1 MALLY
6 ETVPAFEDTWIE
18 CLGDLGRYRMA
29 VEDDDI
35 RDREIWTG
43 VSRFWYT
50 KASDKIP
57 MTGRLYH
64 HLAILARP
72 NALQQ
77 LYYYTKSLCVPVP
90 FLSARDSVMTLF
102 DPLLNANPSASQ
114 RLEPVDVAFVR
125 VHGILFS
132 GTHEDQLEPSMK
144 QFLELLDNRIGREH
158 GNWLESGDEATVT
171 NSPRVIEEDINE
183 GDQPSDNA
191 SRADAA
197 EDEVNGNINKPNDG
211 SIANSNS
218 LSATECLP
226 DGEHTRFSNTA
237 VRSSSKYSIITRRL
251 DSPACEKCGSI
262 GQKLG
267 EGGHVGGREGSSEC
281 SNGKLKRIYDRY
293 ESPPDEVPDHDPLSK
308 RRRTAK
314 RL

>member
-1 MALLY
+1 RNLDPTSCQSFYLAH
-6 ETVPAFEDTWIE
+6 EIIE
-18 CLGDLGRYRMA
+18 ISS
-29 VEDDDI
+29 E
-35 RDREIWTG
+35 
-43 VSRFWYT
+43 
-50 KASDKIP
+50 SD
-57 MTGRLYH
+57 
-64 HLAILARP
+64 
-72 NALQQ
+72 
-77 LYYYTKSLCVPVP
+77 
-90 FLSARDSVMTLF
+90 
-102 DPLLNANPSASQ
+102 
-114 RLEPVDVAFVR
+114 
-125 VHGILFS
+125 
-132 GTHEDQLEPSMK
+132 
-144 QFLELLDNRIGREH
+144 
-158 GNWLESGDEATVT
+158 GNSDEATVT